1 LPNSSFV
8 KPDMWVGLF
17 SDIHANR
24 EALEACLGHAR
35 GSGIARFIFLGDYV
49 GYGADPGFAVD
60 TVMREVENGAAAL
73 LGNHDDAIASGTGG
87 MNAVA
92 AAAIDWTRSQLTA
105 AQRGF
110 LARLP
115 LTLDDGDRLF
125 VHASAHDPAGW
136 EYITSVEDAS
146 ACFTATHAQ
155 ATFCGHVHVPQ
166 LYRLSPG
173 RQITGI
179 IPAPTIE
186 IPLHVKER
194 WIAVIG
200 SVGQPRDGNP
210 AACYCALET
219 ERNVLTYVRVAYD
232 AETAARK
239 IQQAGLPPIL
249 GLRLL
254 EGM

>member
-1 LPNSSFV
+1 
-8 KPDMWVGLF
+8 MWVGLF

-24 EALEACLGHAR
+24 EALEACLSHAR
-35 GSGIARFIFLGDYV
+35 GQGITRFIFLGDYV

-60 TVMREVENGAAAL
+60 TVMREVENGSIAL
-73 LGNHDDAIASGTGG
+73 LGNHDDAIASGAGG

-92 AAAIDWTRSQLTA
+92 AAAIDWTRSRLTA
-105 AQRGF
+105 AQSDF

-115 LTLDDGDRLF
+115 LTFDDNDRLF

-136 EYITSVEDAS
+136 QYILSAEDAS
-146 ACFTATHAQ
+146 ASFAATRAQ
-155 ATFCGHVHVPQ
+155 VTFCGHVHVPQ
-166 LYRLSPG
+166 LYRSMPGGQLS
-173 RQITGI
+173 GI
-179 IPAPTIE
+179 IPAPKIE
-186 IPLHVKER
+186 IPLREQER

-210 AACYCALET
+210 AACYGALET
-219 ERNVLTYVRVAYD
+219 ERNVLVYVRVPYD
-232 AETAARK
+232 VETAARK
-239 IQQAGLPPIL
+239 IQQAGLPPVL

>member
-1 LPNSSFV
+1 
-8 KPDMWVGLF
+8 MWVGLF

-24 EALEACLGHAR
+24 EALEACLSHAR
-35 GSGIARFIFLGDYV
+35 GQGITSFIFLGDYV

-60 TVMREVENGAAAL
+60 TMMREVENGAIAL
-73 LGNHDDAIASGTGG
+73 LGTHDDAIASGAGG

-92 AAAIDWTRSQLTA
+92 AAAVDWTRSRLTA
-105 AQRGF
+105 AQSDF
-110 LARLP
+110 LAGLP
-115 LTLDDGDRLF
+115 LTFDDNDRLF

-136 EYITSVEDAS
+136 QYMLSAEDAS
-146 ACFTATHAQ
+146 ASFAATRAQ

-166 LYRLSPG
+166 LYRSMPDGQL
-173 RQITGI
+173 TGI

-186 IPLHVKER
+186 IPLHRKER

-210 AACYCALET
+210 AACYGALEP
-219 ERNVLTYVRVAYD
+219 ERNVLVYVRVPYD
-232 AETAARK
+232 VETAARK

>member
-1 LPNSSFV
+1 
-8 KPDMWVGLF
+8 MWVGLF

-24 EALEACLGHAR
+24 EALEACLSHAR
-35 GSGIARFIFLGDYV
+35 GQGITRFIFLGDYV

-60 TVMREVENGAAAL
+60 TVMREVENGAIAL
-73 LGNHDDAIASGTGG
+73 LGNHDDAIASGAGG

-92 AAAIDWTRSQLTA
+92 AAAIDWTRSRLTA
-105 AQRGF
+105 AQSDF

-115 LTLDDGDRLF
+115 LTFDDNDRLF

-136 EYITSVEDAS
+136 QYILSAEDAS
-146 ACFTATHAQ
+146 ASFAATRAQ
-155 ATFCGHVHVPQ
+155 VTFCGHVHVPQ
-166 LYRLSPG
+166 LYRSMPGGQLS
-173 RQITGI
+173 GI
-179 IPAPTIE
+179 IPAPKIE
-186 IPLHVKER
+186 IPLREQER

-210 AACYCALET
+210 AACYGALET
-219 ERNVLTYVRVAYD
+219 ERNVLVYVRVPYD
-232 AETAARK
+232 VETAARK
-239 IQQAGLPPIL
+239 IQQAGLPPVL

>member
-1 LPNSSFV
+1 
-8 KPDMWVGLF
+8 
-17 SDIHANR
+17 
-24 EALEACLGHAR
+24 
-35 GSGIARFIFLGDYV
+35 
-49 GYGADPGFAVD
+49 
-60 TVMREVENGAAAL
+60 
-73 LGNHDDAIASGTGG
+73 

-105 AQRGF
+105 AQCAF

-115 LTLDDGDRLF
+115 LTFNDNDRLF

-136 EYITSVEDAS
+136 DYITSAEDAS
-146 ACFTATHAQ
+146 ACFAATRAQ

-166 LYRLSPG
+166 LYRLLAS
-173 RQITGI
+173 RQLSGI

-186 IPLHVKER
+186 IPLRVKER

-210 AACYCALET
+210 AACYGALET
-219 ERNVLTYVRVAYD
+219 ERNVLVYVRVPYD
-232 AETAARK
+232 VETAARK
-239 IQQAGLPPIL
+239 IQQTGLPPIL

>member
-1 LPNSSFV
+1 
-8 KPDMWVGLF
+8 MWVGLF

-35 GSGIARFIFLGDYV
+35 DNGIAHFIFLGDYV

-60 TVMREVENGAAAL
+60 TVMREVENGAVAL

-92 AAAIDWTRSQLTA
+92 ATAIDWTRSQLTA
-105 AQRGF
+105 AQSDF
-110 LARLP
+110 LTRLP
-115 LTLDDGDRLF
+115 PTLNDSDRLF

-136 EYITSVEDAS
+136 AYITSVEDAS
-146 ACFTATHAQ
+146 ACFAGTRAQ

-219 ERNVLTYVRVAYD
+219 ERNVLTYVRVPYD
-232 AETAARK
+232 AEAAAHK
-239 IQQAGLPPIL
+239 IQKAGLPAIL

>member
-1 LPNSSFV
+1 
-8 KPDMWVGLF
+8 MWVGLF

-24 EALEACLGHAR
+24 EALETCLGHAR
-35 GSGIARFIFLGDYV
+35 NNGIARFIFLGDYV

-60 TVMREVENGAAAL
+60 TVMREVENGAVAL

-92 AAAIDWTRSQLTA
+92 ATAIDWTRSQLTA
-105 AQRGF
+105 AQSDF
-110 LARLP
+110 LTRLP
-115 LTLDDGDRLF
+115 LTLNDSDRLF

-136 EYITSVEDAS
+136 DYITSVEDAS
-146 ACFTATHAQ
+146 ACFAGTRAH

-166 LYRLSPG
+166 LYRLSPK

-186 IPLHVKER
+186 IPLHVNER

-210 AACYCALET
+210 AACYCTLDT
-219 ERNVLTYVRVAYD
+219 ERNVLTYVRVPYD
-232 AETAARK
+232 AEAAASK
-239 IQQAGLPPIL
+239 IQKAGLPTIL

>member
-1 LPNSSFV
+1 
-8 KPDMWVGLF
+8 MWIGLF

-24 EALEACLGHAR
+24 EALEACLTHAR
-35 GSGIARFIFLGDYV
+35 ANGIARFLFLGDYV

-60 TVMREVENGAAAL
+60 TVMREVENGATAL
-73 LGNHDDAIASGTGG
+73 LGNHDDAIASGTEG
-87 MNAVA
+87 MNTVA
-92 AAAIDWTRSQLTA
+92 AEALDWTRSHLTA
-105 AQRGF
+105 EQRDF

-115 LTLDDGDRLF
+115 LTFDDGDRLF
-125 VHASAHDPAGW
+125 VHASAHEPAGW
-136 EYITSVEDAS
+136 EYILSHEDAS
-146 ACFTATHAQ
+146 ASFAATRAH

-166 LYRLSPG
+166 LYRLLPS
-173 RQITGI
+173 RQLSGI

-186 IPLHVKER
+186 IPLRGQER

-210 AACYCALET
+210 AACYGALET
-219 ERNVLTYVRVAYD
+219 ERNVLVYVRVPYD
-232 AETAARK
+232 VETAARK

>member
-1 LPNSSFV
+1 
-8 KPDMWVGLF
+8 MWVGLF

-24 EALEACLGHAR
+24 EALEACLSHAR
-35 GSGIARFIFLGDYV
+35 GQGITRFIFLGDYV

-60 TVMREVENGAAAL
+60 TVMREVENGAIAL
-73 LGNHDDAIASGTGG
+73 LGNHDDAIASGAGG

-92 AAAIDWTRSQLTA
+92 AAAIDWTRSRLTA
-105 AQRGF
+105 AQSDF

-115 LTLDDGDRLF
+115 LTFDDNDRLF

-136 EYITSVEDAS
+136 QYILSAEDAS
-146 ACFTATHAQ
+146 ASFAATRAQ
-155 ATFCGHVHVPQ
+155 VTFCGHVHVPQ
-166 LYRLSPG
+166 LYRSMPGGQLS
-173 RQITGI
+173 GI
-179 IPAPTIE
+179 IPAPKIE
-186 IPLHVKER
+186 IPLREQER

-210 AACYCALET
+210 AACYGALET
-219 ERNVLTYVRVAYD
+219 ERNVLVYVRVPYD
-232 AETAARK
+232 VETAARK